1 MEPAKETASPPV
13 GGEHAA
19 TPESL
24 DVISRDQI
32 DIAVRTLAEAAA
44 PERIVLFGSHAR
56 GDARDDSDLDLLVIE
71 REVPDPVG
79 EMVRLRRLLRP
90 LRIPVDVLVF
100 SCADV
105 DRLRDQ
111 PGSVLYR
118 ALREGIVVHGG
129 PRAARSAAGGGSPE
143 SP

>member
-1 MEPAKETASPPV
+1 M
-13 GGEHAA
+13 
-19 TPESL
+19 
-24 DVISRDQI
+24 ISRDQTEN
-32 DIAVRTLAEAAA
+32 AVRMLAEAAA
-44 PERIVLFGSHAR
+44 PECIVLFGSHAR
-56 GDARDDSDLDLLVIE
+56 GDARADSDLDLLVME
-71 REVPDPVG
+71 RVVPAPAA
-79 EMVRLRRLLRP
+79 EMVRLRRVLRS

-118 ALREGIVVHGG
+118 ALREGIVVHGCL
-129 PRAARSAAGGGSPE
+129 RVARSAAEGGAPE